1 MPVEKDYI
9 LGTHDDENA
18 RLGLQHRV
26 WRPRATD
33 AWRRAGFT
41 VGHTLIDL
49 GCGPGYA
56 ALDLA
61 EIVGATGRV
70 VAIDRSRR
78 FLDALGATARQRGLA
93 HLDALELDFDEHELP
108 ALEADGIWSRWVFA
122 FVKQPRWLL
131 ERAVRCLKPGG
142 TMVLH
147 EYVDYRTWRLSPRR
161 AEFEAFVEEV
171 MASWR
176 ANGGEPDVGLDLP
189 RWLGELGLEIIA
201 SRLLV
206 DVARPRDY
214 LWQWPRAF
222 VDVGIQRLVDVGRID
237 AARARS
243 MASAF
248 DEVESTPHAFQ
259 VMPTVIE
266 ILATRR

>member
-1 MPVEKDYI
+1 
-9 LGTHDDENA
+9 NA

-93 HLDALELDFDEHELP
+93 H
-108 ALEADGIWSRWVFA
+108 
-122 FVKQPRWLL
+122 
-131 ERAVRCLKPGG
+131 
-142 TMVLH
+142 
-147 EYVDYRTWRLSPRR
+147 
-161 AEFEAFVEEV
+161 
-171 MASWR
+171 
-176 ANGGEPDVGLDLP
+176 
-189 RWLGELGLEIIA
+189 LGELGLEIIA